1 MNYHELLLIGAAP
14 DASEEAARW
23 VEGACQRFGI
33 HGQTVEELTAC
44 VVEAVNNS
52 IEHAYPTVPGEV
64 TLTLSCEGGRVRVI
78 VADRGAGAPSDVVSR
93 PDAGAPRG
101 RGRWIM
107 SQWCDSVSYE
117 RGPTSFRAI
126 LTKQCA
132 EHPAPTEPR

>member
-33 HGQTVEELTAC
+33 SGLPVEELAAC

-64 TLTLSCEGGRVRVI
+64 TLTLSCEGGVVRVT
-78 VADRGAGAPSDVVSR
+78 VADRGAGAPSDVVSC

-107 SQWCDSVSYE
+107 SQWCDSVRYE
-117 RGPTSFRAI
+117 RSPTSFRAI

-132 EHPAPTEPR
+132 GLPAPTEPR

>member
-14 DASEEAARW
+14 EASEEAARW

-33 HGQTVEELTAC
+33 SGQPAEELAAC

-64 TLTLSCEGGRVRVI
+64 TLMLTCEAGLVRVI
-78 VADRGAGAPSDVVSR
+78 VSDRGDGIPPSDVPR
-93 PDAGAPRG
+93 PEAGAPRG

-107 SQWCDSVSYE
+107 SQWCDSVTYE

-126 LTKQCA
+126 LTKQCTGR
-132 EHPAPTEPR
+132 PVPTN